1 MVHDRFPPASRVV
14 RVLAL
19 VALGVLACGVAVLVD
34 RRWSAPIESPRVR
47 AVDFDVV
54 VVDSSTGLAVA
65 GAEVG
70 FDQESGD
77 FDDPG
82 PSWAGATDSGG
93 QLRVVGY
100 FAAVAVPD
108 GRGGFRGTVVFHDGV
123 PPSSVPDLL
132 VVRAPGYRG
141 ATIDLDARFP
151 RGIAF
156 EDRSA
161 RTIRVPLAPGFPR

>member
-1 MVHDRFPPASRVV
+1 MVHDCFPPASRVV

-19 VALGVLACGVAVLVD
+19 VTLGVLACGGAFLVD
-34 RRWSAPIESPRVR
+34 RRWSAPVESPRVR
-47 AVDFDVV
+47 TVDFDVV

-70 FDQESGD
+70 FHRESGD
-77 FDDPG
+77 FNDPG
-82 PSWAGATDSGG
+82 PSWAGATDQGG
-93 QLRVVGY
+93 RLRVVGN

-108 GRGGFRGTVVFHDGV
+108 GRGGFRGTVVFHDGT
-123 PPSSVPDLL
+123 PLSSVSELL
-132 VVRAPGYRG
+132 VVRSPGYRG

-161 RTIRVPLAPGFPR
+161 RTIRVPLEPGFPR